1 MEAQGFG
8 KFLTAESSPCVTS
21 RAAPCHRLASPCGL
35 VVQVTDPAS
44 RSSASP
50 MPRASRAD
58 SHSAVGP
65 VEPRPRSSLWASQ
78 TAPALGRVAVSG
90 VTTCVSVKSCFPD
103 ASRRGAGSVRPARTK
118 MRAKTG
124 ENRDVGRKGAG
135 EKHEMFARSAPLRL
149 QRPRGPTRER
159 HRAPGPEGRP
169 RDGWPSLG
177 RRGFA
182 GPGNLAASLGSS
194 VHQGPVSRLR
204 LFLKMAPRTSRPL
217 ALP

>member
-1 MEAQGFG
+1 M
-8 KFLTAESSPCVTS
+8 CHVTS
-21 RAAPCHRLASPCGL
+21 RPVSSVSLAVWLGRPGDRSRLPLLRLPDAPGL
-35 VVQVTDPAS
+35 TCRFAQRS
-44 RSSASP
+44 R
-50 MPRASRAD
+50 
-58 SHSAVGP
+58 P

-103 ASRRGAGSVRPARTK
+103 ASRRGVGSVRPARTK

-149 QRPRGPTRER
+149 QRPRGPTQER